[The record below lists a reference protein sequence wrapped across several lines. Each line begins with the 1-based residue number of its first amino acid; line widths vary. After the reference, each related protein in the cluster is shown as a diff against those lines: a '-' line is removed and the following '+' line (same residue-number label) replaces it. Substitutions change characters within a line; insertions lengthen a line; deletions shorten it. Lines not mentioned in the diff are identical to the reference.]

1 MSPLEFGE
9 LISSP
14 VDGRRTAQE
23 LAGVWRPVGG
33 GDGQH
38 ELLLNVK
45 GRVAGLGHEAGT
57 EVQRLAAPG
66 VKNDQRQADQREC
79 KGSLPSHHGLGGARG
94 QQVDRG
100 DD

>member
-1 MSPLEFGE
+1 MINLQKHLVEVLLPIPRHAGTPPPTPGARMSPLEFGE

-38 ELLLNVK
+38 ELLLTVK

-57 EVQRLAAPG
+57 EV
-66 VKNDQRQADQREC
+66 
-79 KGSLPSHHGLGGARG
+79 
-94 QQVDRG
+94 
-100 DD
+100 